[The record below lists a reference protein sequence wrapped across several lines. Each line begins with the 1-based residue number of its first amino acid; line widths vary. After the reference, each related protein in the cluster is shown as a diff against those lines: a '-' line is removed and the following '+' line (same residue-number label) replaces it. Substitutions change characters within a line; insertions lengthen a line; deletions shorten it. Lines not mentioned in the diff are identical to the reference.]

1 MERIL
6 KVLSAL
12 RIGAAVD
19 EIEVQNR
26 IAACLSENGISF
38 EWEKIIG
45 PGCRVD
51 FLLDGGIA
59 LEVKARKRPHKLL
72 CDQLRRYC
80 ACSCVR
86 ALILVTD
93 QPMRVAKTYSGKQV
107 HLVKLN
113 QLWGVAL

>member
-38 EWEKIIG
+38 EREKIIG

-80 ACSCVR
+80 ACPCVR
-86 ALILVTD
+86 ELILVTN